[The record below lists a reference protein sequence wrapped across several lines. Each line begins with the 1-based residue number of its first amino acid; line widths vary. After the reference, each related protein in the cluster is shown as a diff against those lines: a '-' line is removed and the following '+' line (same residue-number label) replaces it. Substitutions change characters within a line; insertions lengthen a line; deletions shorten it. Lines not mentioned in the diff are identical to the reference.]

1 MFSFVS
7 WNLIGSSAMVLKEQ
21 GVNVLLN
28 LFFGAAVNAA
38 RGIAYQDRHNII
50 LVGRDTYG
58 RYAESY
64 LRNFM
69 MYPSVVTAEQCL
81 FLNGEEGNE

>member
-1 MFSFVS
+1 MYEDILEKQDGSFIHVTH
-7 WNLIGSSAMVLKEQ
+7 SANDKQSILAYNKKT
-21 GVNVLLN
+21 
-28 LFFGAAVNAA
+28 FDA
-38 RGIAYQDRHNII
+38 RGIAYQDRDNII